1 MKGETPRRHAFTLV
15 ELLVVIGIIAVLIS
29 FVMPA
34 LSRARAAANVVACKS
49 ALRQI
54 GGMIQIYGTQNRM
67 LAPWGR
73 VDKVK
78 LPGNG
83 GWTNLPNGNVGWIW
97 QDTLSIMMGTPRDTD
112 PKRSNRVGRAH
123 KIFHDVDTIER
134 DSPWGPSYG
143 NHYVGSQ
150 RFFGVTGTINL
161 GGEEVPP
168 HSINVKDSSSV
179 MIVWDGAQ
187 ILESWGDGSA
197 SDVSWGLDDWKIGWD
212 HGFLY
217 PTPRYDYFN
226 RSLYASRPLPGDRSL
241 GNNSVASLKKQN
253 FDPVVDSWKG
263 PYIRFRHQRNTI
275 GNFLFADGHVESR
288 RIDELKVREF
298 CMDR

>member
-1 MKGETPRRHAFTLV
+1 
-15 ELLVVIGIIAVLIS
+15 
-29 FVMPA
+29 
-34 LSRARAAANVVACKS
+34 
-49 ALRQI
+49 
-54 GGMIQIYGTQNRM
+54 
-67 LAPWGR
+67 
-73 VDKVK
+73 
-78 LPGNG
+78 
-83 GWTNLPNGNVGWIW
+83 
-97 QDTLSIMMGTPRDTD
+97 MMGTPRDTD